1 MLKAKS
7 RNPKVQSSNLPAADT
22 NDAELVA
29 QAMARPWTY
38 AQARLG
44 MKLHPKQAAVLRDLY
59 EPGSRVLF
67 RCGNEVGKTSHVG
80 TAAVLY
86 HCEILGGLVVST
98 AGVRRQV
105 THQLVPNLKGF
116 SHLYPGWRFNDDS
129 IVINGVPRYLGF
141 AAADQGTFQGF
152 HNVDGPLL
160 IILDESAAI
169 NDDILLAAEERCNP
183 TRLLIMGSPLD
194 PTGLFYKYST
204 ELAKFYRQHKLMQT
218 ECTREKGYWLEQA
231 TIDRKLAK
239 WGPDHPIVLSSVFA
253 DFALSVEGGL
263 LSLREWDNCL
273 ENPPQPRGD
282 QRHAFID
289 FAAGG
294 AENVLA
300 VAKGNKVWIEL
311 ASREKN
317 PMAAVGE
324 LLATLNRL
332 KREIGLRPVEVE
344 GDASGLGIG
353 MISALEEAGW
363 PILKFWGGVQ
373 PLVKVDDYVSRIAEV
388 WSEGTISIRR
398 AEWIL
403 PRDEDLRA
411 QIITRKSLRMG
422 TGRHAGKIRLE
433 SKEDLA
439 KRGLP
444 SPDRAD
450 AVLGA
455 MAVLPRVGSRPDALT
470 EFQEEMVQQASEL
483 GIAGLPGAMA

>member
-1 MLKAKS
+1 M
-7 RNPKVQSSNLPAADT
+7 SNHEKRGSPTELGAPDV
-22 NDAELVA
+22 ELVA
-29 QAMARPWTY
+29 RALSRPWTY
-38 AQARLG
+38 AHSRLG

-67 RCGNEVGKTSHVG
+67 RCGNEVGKTSRLA
-80 TAAVLY
+80 TAAILY
-86 HCEILGGLVVST
+86 HCEMLGGLVVST

-105 THQLVPNLKGF
+105 THQLIPNLKGF
-116 SHLYPGWRFNDDS
+116 SHLYPGWRFNEDS

-169 NDDILLAAEERCNP
+169 NDDIFLAAEERCNP

-194 PTGLFYKYST
+194 PQGMFYKYST
-204 ELAKFYRQHKLMQT
+204 ELSTFYKQHKLAQT
-218 ECTREKGYWLEQA
+218 ECTKEKGYWLDQA
-231 TIDRKLAK
+231 TIQRKLDK
-239 WGPDHPIVLSSVFA
+239 WGPDHPIVLSSIFA
-253 DFALSVEGGL
+253 DFALSVEGGM

-273 ENPPQPRGD
+273 ENPPQPKGS
-282 QRHAFID
+282 QRHGFID

-300 VAKGNKVWIEL
+300 IAQGNKVWIEL
-311 ASREKN
+311 ATREKN

-324 LLATLNRL
+324 LLAKLNRL
-332 KREIGLRPVEVE
+332 KREIGLRPEEVE

-363 PILKFWGGVQ
+363 PILKFWGGVP
-373 PLVKVDDYVSRIAEV
+373 PLVKRDDYVSRIAEV
-388 WSEGTISIRR
+388 WSEGTIAIRKG
-398 AEWIL
+398 EWIL
-403 PRDEDLRA
+403 PRDEDLKA
-411 QIITRKSLRMG
+411 QIITRKAGRVG
-422 TGRHAGKIRLE
+422 TGKDAGKIQLE
-433 SKEDLA
+433 DKKVMA
-439 KRGLP
+439 RRGLV

-455 MAVLPRVGSRPDALT
+455 MGPLPLVGSRPEALR
-470 EFQEEMVQQASEL
+470 ELQEQMVEQAGEMGML
-483 GIAGLPGAMA
+483 GLPGAQA